1 MKSQIEAIKE
11 ENRRIRM
18 LRIVVD
24 LLVQV
29 LLTRPMTI
37 EDAERLVQGVR
48 SYALKLFPG
57 KEEVFDLIYA
67 PRFRRAFREAGL
79 YGNGRTLKVVG
90 GLEPELT
97 SD

>member
-11 ENRRIRM
+11 ENQRIRM